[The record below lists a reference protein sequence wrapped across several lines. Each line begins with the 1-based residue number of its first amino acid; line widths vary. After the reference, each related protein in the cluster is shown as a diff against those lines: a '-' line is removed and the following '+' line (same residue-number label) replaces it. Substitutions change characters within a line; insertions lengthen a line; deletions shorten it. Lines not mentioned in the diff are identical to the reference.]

1 MAFSH
6 FMGQTKSIFELSAK
20 NSPFSFSSLFYTIKY
35 NNILVVVGWEN
46 KLGRGMYEIFY
57 V

>member
-20 NSPFSFSSLFYTIKY
+20 NSPFSFSSLFYAIKY
-35 NNILVVVGWEN
+35 NILVVVGWEN
-46 KLGRGMYEIFY
+46 KLGRWMYEILY